1 MIISNLKSLQLVGDF
16 HGYQSQKL
24 KKNTILTMIKLRPS
38 IQYKG

>member
-24 KKNTILTMIKLRPS
+24 KKIRS
-38 IQYKG
+38 